1 MVREP
6 VAGGH
11 FHDWTGKA
19 QFASSFTEDSIFYR
33 VIPRRGVTC
42 EERGEALQIVVTDG
56 LPWTNLALSFHDR
69 HAEQPFPPLS

>member
-19 QFASSFTEDSIFYR
+19 QFASSFTGDSIFYR

-42 EERGEALQIVVTDG
+42 EERGKFCK
-56 LPWTNLALSFHDR
+56 S
-69 HAEQPFPPLS
+69 S